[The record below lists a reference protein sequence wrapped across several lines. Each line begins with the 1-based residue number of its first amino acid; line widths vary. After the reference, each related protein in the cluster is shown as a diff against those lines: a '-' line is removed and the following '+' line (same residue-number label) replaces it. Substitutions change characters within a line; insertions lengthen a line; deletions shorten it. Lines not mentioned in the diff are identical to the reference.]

1 MIIFDVDLVVCRLHI
16 LLNADRCMLLL
27 QGREILKASMQS
39 KTVLTD
45 VFLGSKALI
54 VHLSVCVV

>member
-1 MIIFDVDLVVCRLHI
+1 
-16 LLNADRCMLLL
+16 L

-54 VHLSVCVV
+54 VHLSVCVWYESC

>member
-1 MIIFDVDLVVCRLHI
+1 LAGHLTIIFDVDLVVCRLHI

-27 QGREILKASMQS
+27 QGRIKASLQS

-45 VFLGSKALI
+45 VFLGSKA
-54 VHLSVCVV
+54 